1 MTLENKI
8 TKGNWRIHPFIKE
21 FHRLKDGFDHFCWCW
36 ISREANREADGLAK
50 LAKERLCPQDF
61 TIGPPTSIVSV
72 LRNEG
77 HPGPPRT

>member
-21 FHRLKDGFDHFCWCW
+21 FHRLKDGFDHLSWCW
-36 ISREANREADGLAK
+36 ISREADGMAM

-61 TIGPPTSIVSV
+61 TNGLPTSTGFSSSK
-72 LRNEG
+72 
-77 HPGPPRT
+77 